1 MSRTTWIGI
10 SLAALVAVSGTTW
23 AVAAQVMRSP
33 AELAAEAEPPE
44 PSEVT
49 VPVERTELVADVIVR
64 STVRF
69 DEPFPVSLGGNLDV
83 DGELIVTRIPEEGA
97 EVDEGD
103 VLLEVS
109 GRPVFVLSGQI
120 PMFRDLRPGSSGEDI
135 EGLQAAL
142 DRLGYDVGSV
152 DGVLGDTTQAAI
164 DALYEDAG
172 FAPPAPSTEEV
183 ERIEQAEERRANA
196 EDQLAQAQAQLE
208 QARAGPSRADRL
220 QADARVNEARDALE
234 ALPDEASDADVR
246 RAEEALE
253 IARAARDELLAEPD
267 TSAEERA
274 VAAAAQERDEAQ
286 AQLDRLNAQT
296 GTWFPAGEVV
306 VVEELPQRID
316 AVAVGRGEP
325 ATGELLTISSSE
337 IVLLTEIPAE
347 DVDLVEVGDP
357 VYLRPDGGE
366 ERPGQVVELADR
378 PGTDHAGEDGY
389 AARVEPEGDADEL
402 VGTSVRVRIPVSGTD
417 GEVLAVPLVAV
428 FAAADGTSQVE
439 VVDDGADPDD
449 PNARRTVTVEP
460 GLTADGL
467 VEVTPI
473 DGDLAEGDQ
482 VVVGS

>member
-1 MSRTTWIGI
+1 MNRTSWIGAG
-10 SLAALVAVSGTTW
+10 LVALVAVSGTTW

-33 AELAAEAEPPE
+33 AEMAAEAEPPE

-64 STVRF
+64 STVQF
-69 DEPFPVSLGGNLDV
+69 DEPFPVSLGGSLDV
-83 DGELIVTRIPEEGA
+83 DGELIVTRVPEEGT

-109 GRPVFVLSGQI
+109 GRPVFVLSGEI
-120 PMFRDLRPGSSGEDI
+120 PMFRDLRPGASGEDV

-152 DGVLGDTTQAAI
+152 DGELGAATQAAI
-164 DALYEDAG
+164 EALYEDAG
-172 FAPPAPSTEEV
+172 FTSASPSVEEV
-183 ERIEQAEERRANA
+183 ERLEQAQERRSSA

-208 QARAGPSRADRL
+208 QAGAGPSRSERL
-220 QADARVNEARDALE
+220 QAQASVNEANDALE
-234 ALPDEASDADVR
+234 ALPDDATDADVR

-253 IARAARDELLAEPD
+253 IAIATRDDLTAEPD
-267 TSAEERA
+267 TAAEERA
-274 VAAAAQERDEAQ
+274 VAAAAEERDEAQ
-286 AQLDRLNAQT
+286 AQIDRIRAQS
-296 GTWFPAGEVV
+296 GTWMPAGEVV

-316 AVAVGRGEP
+316 AVAVGRGES

-337 IVLLTEIPAE
+337 LVLLTEIPAE
-347 DVDLVEVGDP
+347 DVDLVAAGDP

-366 ERPGQVVELADR
+366 ERPGELVELADR
-378 PGTDHAGEDGY
+378 AGTDHASEDTY
-389 AARVEPEGDADEL
+389 AARIEPDEDADEL
-402 VGTSVRVRIPVSGTD
+402 VDTSVRVRIPVSGTD

-428 FAAADGTSQVE
+428 FAAADGTSGVE
-439 VVDDGADPDD
+439 VVDDDADPDD

-467 VEVTPI
+467 VEVTPV
-473 DGDLAEGDQ
+473 DGDLTEGDQ

>member
-1 MSRTTWIGI
+1 MSRTTWIGV
-10 SLAALVAVSGTTW
+10 SLVALVVVAGTTW
-23 AVAAQVMRSP
+23 AIAAQVMRSP
-33 AELAAEAEPPE
+33 AELAAETEPPE

-49 VPVERTELVADVIVR
+49 VPVERTELVSDVIVR
-64 STVRF
+64 STVQF
-69 DEPFPVSLGGNLDV
+69 DEPFPVSLAGSLDV
-83 DGELIVTRIPEEGA
+83 DGELIVTRVPEEDT

-103 VLLEVS
+103 ILLEVS
-109 GRPVFVLSGQI
+109 GRPVFVLSGEI
-120 PMFRDLRPGSSGEDI
+120 PMFRDLRPGASGEDV

-142 DRLGYDVGSV
+142 DRLGYDLGSV
-152 DGVLGDTTQAAI
+152 DGELGAATQAAI
-164 DALYEDAG
+164 EALYEDAG
-172 FAPPAPSTEEV
+172 FTPPAPSTDEV
-183 ERIEQAEERRANA
+183 ERLEQAQERLSNA
-196 EDQLAQAQAQLE
+196 EDQLAQAQLE
-208 QARAGPSRADRL
+208 QAHAGPSRAERL
-220 QADARVNEARDALE
+220 QAKASVNEARDALE
-234 ALPDEASDADVR
+234 ALPDDASDADVR

-253 IARAARDELLAEPD
+253 IARATRDDLLDEPD

-274 VAAAAQERDEAQ
+274 VAAAADERDEAQ
-286 AQLDRLNAQT
+286 AQLDLLRAQT
-296 GTWFPAGEVV
+296 GTWLPAGEVV

-347 DVDLVEVGDP
+347 DVDLVAAGDT

-366 ERPGQVVELADR
+366 ELPGALVELADR
-378 PGTDHAGEDGY
+378 AGTDHASGDAY
-389 AARVEPEGDADEL
+389 AARIEPDEDADEL
-402 VGTSVRVRIPVSGTD
+402 IGTSVRVRIPVSGTD

-439 VVDDGADPDD
+439 VVDDDADPDD